1 MESTIIERVR
11 EGKFTLIAE
20 IGVNYYDI
28 AARDGISPMEAAKLM
43 IKEAKEAGIH
53 AVKFQTY
60 KAETIAA
67 KDSPSYWD
75 LSEEATTSQYELF
88 KKFDSFGEAEYKEL
102 KAYSDEV
109 GIEFLSTA
117 FDRERADFT
126 GIGYTD
132 NDLPLYISLVRQKAV
147 FIVDEE
153 GTEAAAVTEVS
164 MNECAAVQDPVLP
177 QEVHFDH
184 PFLYMILDKE
194 TDMPLFLGIM
204 DDPSLAQGALD

>member
-1 MESTIIERVR
+1 MEQIGAMVD
-11 EGKFTLIAE
+11 EGQE
-20 IGVNYYDI
+20 ISVD
-28 AARDGISPMEAAKLM
+28 LWL
-43 IKEAKEAGIH
+43 
-53 AVKFQTY
+53 
-60 KAETIAA
+60 
-67 KDSPSYWD
+67 PSF
-75 LSEEATTSQYELF
+75 EVT
-88 KKFDSFGEAEYKEL
+88 FDKEL
-102 KAYSDEV
+102 NQDLEEM
-109 GIEFLSTA
+109 GIPTA

-164 MNECAAVQDPVLP
+164 MNECAAFEDPVLP